1 MFGDGDSAQV
11 VWLPETPVERRNSLT
26 KICHFR
32 NYSVCSDLRWVL
44 LLWGQSPGDLPIP
57 SVPPSTQNLQIF
69 PNGGYYVLATDR
81 GGDDELLIVLDAG
94 PLGLSLLNAHGHAD
108 ALSIWL
114 SYGGCEF
121 LIDPKTFCYYTH
133 PDWRSYF
140 RGTGA
145 HNTVRVDGLDQSVA
159 HGPFLWH
166 QAAHCQLERLN
177 DQGEFLCAEAFHD
190 GYKRLSDPVI
200 HKRGLRLAKTSR
212 TLIITDRLECC
223 GTHEM
228 ELFFHFAEKCE
239 IRKLDQAP
247 LKFRIVTSV

>member
-121 LIDPKTFCYYTH
+121 LIDLKRFAITRTP
-133 PDWRSYF
+133 
-140 RGTGA
+140 TGA
-145 HNTVRVDGLDQSVA
+145 PIFGAPELTTR
-159 HGPFLWH
+159 FEW
-166 QAAHCQLERLN
+166 
-177 DQGEFLCAEAFHD
+177 
-190 GYKRLSDPVI
+190 
-200 HKRGLRLAKTSR
+200 
-212 TLIITDRLECC
+212 TD
-223 GTHEM
+223 
-228 ELFFHFAEKCE
+228 
-239 IRKLDQAP
+239 
-247 LKFRIVTSV
+247 